1 MSKLSKEGLIYFS
14 NKLNKNIVDRLNS
27 VKKMISDLA
36 DKVNNDKDEL
46 NHKIDNNKN
55 EIDSHSTQISSNT
68 SNIVDLNVKYSEL
81 KTEVDNSACD
91 GHPNGDIVNINAI
104 DQFIFTDVEKG
115 DILEIPND
123 SINDD
128 FIIECYEEINGG
140 AEIEHNVFKFND
152 STASD
157 FIYDDR
163 YVEVTATGVK
173 PKSSITLNYTKIDEN
188 NIGDDIREIYV
199 SDTIPAELLEN
210 IKEIRTIEES

>member
-104 DQFIFTDVEKG
+104 DQFIFTDVKKG
-115 DILEIPND
+115 DVLEIPND

-163 YVEVTATGVK
+163 YVEVTKTGIK
-173 PKSSITLNYTKIDEN
+173 PKSSITLQYTKLEEDDVN
-188 NIGDDIREIYV
+188 NINYEVYV
-199 SDTIPAELLEN
+199 SDTIPAFLLES
-210 IKEIRTIEES
+210 IKEIHTIEEQ